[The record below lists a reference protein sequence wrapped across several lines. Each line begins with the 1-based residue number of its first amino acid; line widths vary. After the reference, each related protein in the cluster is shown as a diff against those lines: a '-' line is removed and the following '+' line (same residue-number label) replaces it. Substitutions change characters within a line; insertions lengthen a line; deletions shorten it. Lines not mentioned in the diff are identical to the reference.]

1 MAQSIEDASKELI
14 IALNNELINAR
25 HHYYVSTTPIMT
37 DAVYDMKE
45 KDLRDMIAQCPEFR
59 DLATV
64 LTTIGTDLVNESGR
78 VKHRAPM
85 LSLENQYTF
94 DNVEV
99 FVDRFP
105 DGTGFVVEPK
115 IDGASLS
122 CSYLNRQL
130 VKAVTRGD
138 GEYGEDVTRQMIASD
153 AIEVTLNPEYYPET
167 LIEVRGEVYMTTQ
180 QFDQINNDSEKKYA
194 SPRNLAAGTMK
205 LQDLAAVKA
214 RGLKFYPWE
223 VTGIPAD
230 YLAKKHLSPD
240 FAHHQIVYFSRTI
253 TKNFNPDF
261 SVFHSAAEMNK
272 ALEGHLRIYR
282 DTAMHKGRGIMT
294 DGYVI
299 KVVSPTLRK
308 EVGVGSKCPNWAC
321 CFKYP
326 STLTETTL
334 EAVTW
339 FVGRSGGLTPVAS
352 VTPTNVS
359 GAVVSNVN
367 INNLSWIFEKGLKI
381 GDAVSIKRG
390 GEVIPV
396 LDSVIRTTPTSKVIE
411 APTECPSCG
420 EPIKEEAD
428 PKSGVLSHTC
438 YNTSCPGRLA
448 AYLGYIAGRDIL
460 EIDELGPET
469 ISKLIEDGYVTSLP
483 DLFEF
488 ADGIIKGIEAKGED
502 TVSIKLNKMGYSGAL
517 LIKMANSLE
526 KVKTRDWDR
535 WLAALGIPGIAKSLS
550 KMLAMQFRLGPNDI
564 YILPSLLS
572 KGDYSMIDGIGDKK
586 EAEIRK
592 ALPTIEPICRA
603 LYDAGVRPKSLI
615 MLQSDPTKV
624 LPLAGY
630 VLCITGEFL
639 PTERDTLS
647 KMLSALGATMKT
659 GVSKKLTHLLI
670 GEGAGQS
677 KLSKAKE
684 LNLPVLKREW
694 LVKTLG
700 ANGMALKNDSKFE
713 TEWDDL

>member
-1 MAQSIEDASKELI
+1 MDFEEAGKNLIIETNKKLMEASK
-14 IALNNELINAR
+14 A
-25 HHYYVSTTPIMT
+25 YYAKAQPIMA
-37 DAVYDMKE
+37 DEQYDLLE
-45 KDLRDMIAQCPEFR
+45 KDLKSMVSKLPQFAGF
-59 DLATV
+59 ATV
-64 LTTIGTDLVNESGR
+64 LTKVGSDIVDNKGR
-78 VKHRAPM
+78 IRHSRPM

-94 DNVEV
+94 DNVEA
-99 FVDRFP
+99 FVDKFP
-105 DGTGFVVEPK
+105 EGTAFVVEPK
-115 IDGASLS
+115 IDGASLEVQ
-122 CSYLNRQL
+122 YLNRQL

-153 AIEVTLNPEYYPET
+153 AIEITLNPEYYPET

-214 RGLKFYPWE
+214 RGLKFYPWD
-223 VTGIPAD
+223 VSGVPAE

-272 ALEGHLRIYR
+272 ALDGHLRIYR

-299 KVVSPTLRK
+299 KVVSPKLRK
-308 EVGVGSKCPNWAC
+308 EVGAGSKCPNWAVA
-321 CFKYP
+321 FKYP

-334 EAVTW
+334 EGVIW
-339 FVGRSGGLTPVAS
+339 SVGRSGGLTPVAS

-367 INNLSWIFEKGLKI
+367 LNNMSWILEKGLKI

-411 APTECPSCG
+411 APTTCPSCG
-420 EPIKEEAD
+420 EAIKEEAD

-438 YNTSCPGRLA
+438 YNASCPGRLA
-448 AYLGYIAGRDIL
+448 AYLGYIASRDIL

-469 ISKLIEDGYVTSLP
+469 ITKLIEDGYVASLP

-488 ADGIIKGIEAKGED
+488 ADGIIKGIETKGED
-502 TVSIKLNKMGYSGAL
+502 AVSAKLNKMGYSGAL

-564 YILPSLLS
+564 DILPSLLS

-592 ALPTIEPICRA
+592 ALPTIEPICKS
-603 LYDAGVRPKSLI
+603 LYEAGVRPKSLI

-630 VLCITGEFL
+630 VMCITGEFL

-647 KMLSALGATMKT
+647 KMLSALGATMKS
-659 GVSKKLTHLLI
+659 GVSKKLTHLLV

-684 LNLPVLKREW
+684 LNLPMLKREW
-694 LVKTLG
+694 LVKTLE